1 MGSTVRLPMNAVV
14 IVLAAALAVSIAMAI
29 WLSRRPAE
37 RPSTP
42 AETQLDSIVEG
53 LETRMAEL
61 SRELTDAVTRAE
73 EETRRNR
80 FLAQITS
87 SLDLEDVLRS
97 TLEAALLPERVD
109 AALVHIEAEDDG
121 PPLVAVSGFEGDEP
135 DAVALFGSP
144 DGQPVR
150 AVELSFRYAG
160 EAAAG
165 GFHSAVGVP
174 LVGRDRRIGW
184 LGVFSRNSQIRLGD
198 EDARHLE
205 KLAGGVTPA
214 LESGRRLREARL
226 LADLDSLTGLHNRR
240 YFHETLER
248 ELARAH
254 RYERRLSLILIDVD
268 GFKAI
273 NDRIGHLAGDAVLA
287 ETAERVRDVV
297 RTADVPCRVG
307 GDELGVIVPEAG
319 LEEADR
325 LVRRI
330 QHAVTSRPVARA
342 GRVHIS
348 AGTAELQ
355 PDDDPASL
363 FERADRALYAVK
375 RATGK
380 ERGIAATE

>member
-1 MGSTVRLPMNAVV
+1 MNAVV
-14 IVLAAALAVSIAMAI
+14 IALAAALAVSIAVAV
-29 WLSRRPAE
+29 WFSRLLAE
-37 RPSTP
+37 RPSRR
-42 AETQLDSIVEG
+42 AEAQLDSVVEG

-73 EETRRNR
+73 QETRRNR
-80 FLAQITS
+80 FLAQIAS
-87 SLDLEDVLRS
+87 SLELEDVLRS

-109 AALVHIEAEDDG
+109 AALVHIEGEDDAQ
-121 PPLVAVSGFEGDEP
+121 PLVAVSGFEGDEP

-144 DGQPVR
+144 EGQSVR

-160 EAAAG
+160 GAAG
-165 GFHSAVGVP
+165 AFRTAVGVP
-174 LVGRDRRIGW
+174 LVDRDRRIGW
-184 LGVFSRNSQIRLGD
+184 LGVFSRSSQIRLGD
-198 EDARHLE
+198 EDARRLE
-205 KLAGGVTPA
+205 ELAGRVAPA

-248 ELARAH
+248 EVARAH
-254 RYERRLSLILIDVD
+254 RYERRLSLVLADIDD
-268 GFKAI
+268 FKAI

-287 ETAERVRDVV
+287 ETAGRVRDVV
-297 RTADVPCRVG
+297 RSADVACRVG

-319 LEEADR
+319 LDEADR

-330 QHAVTSRPVARA
+330 QHAVASRPVARA
-342 GRVHIS
+342 GRVNIS

-363 FERADRALYAVK
+363 FERADRKLYAAK
-375 RATGK
+375 RAAGK
-380 ERGIAATE
+380 GRGIAATE